1 MSKVTKNR
9 YWVLRHGK
17 SIPNERGLIVSS
29 MENGTRAE
37 FQLASDGVNQ
47 AQLAAQSFQ
56 KVPLTTSITF
66 RYMHALSLSLHTL
79 DCGVLCRSI
88 NGELP
93 FKSLHFNFN
102 FFSICITLTLFLN
115 TGQELEANNIPLADV
130 RIYYSPF
137 SRTSHTAKVVANVVN
152 LPFEG
157 PHCKVIRDLRERYF
171 GPSFELMSHDKYE
184 EIWDIDEKDP
194 LVGPEG
200 GESVKDVASRLA
212 RAMAI
217 MESEFEGCAILV
229 VSHGDPLQIL
239 QTILHAANQH
249 KEPATNDLAS
259 ILEAVQVAPILSL
272 HRKYALLTGELRE
285 VI

>member
-1 MSKVTKNR
+1 MSIVNNR

-29 MENGTRAE
+29 MVNGTRAE

-47 AQLAAQSFQ
+47 AQLAGQ
-56 KVPLTTSITF
+56 LF
-66 RYMHALSLSLHTL
+66 R
-79 DCGVLCRSI
+79 
-88 NGELP
+88 
-93 FKSLHFNFN
+93 K
-102 FFSICITLTLFLN
+102 
-115 TGQELEANNIPLADV
+115 ELEANNIPLSNV
-130 RIYYSPF
+130 RICYSPF
-137 SRTSHTAKVVANVVN
+137 SRTLHTAQLVATVLD
-152 LPFEG
+152 LPFQG
-157 PHCKVIRDLRERYF
+157 PHCKVMEDLRERYF
-171 GPSFELMSHDKYE
+171 GPSFELMSHDKYS

-239 QTILHAANQH
+239 QTILHEANQH
-249 KEPATNDLAS
+249 KEPADYDLAS
-259 ILEAVQVAPILSL
+259 ILKAVQVAPILSQ
-272 HRKYALLTGELRE
+272 HRKYSLLTGELRG